1 MLPHN
6 NVRLYGVLFSGH
18 DMFFPD
24 YILYLFSFALGKMW
38 LTSFASARVVFVQV
52 MRQCVPASAHSDH
65 NVTPQY
71 LYKDDNM
78 LCTHAE

>member
-1 MLPHN
+1 
-6 NVRLYGVLFSGH
+6 
-18 DMFFPD
+18 
-24 YILYLFSFALGKMW
+24 MW

-71 LYKDDNM
+71 LYKDDIIM
-78 LCTHAE
+78 HARRIEQQYNILVKRHKYIL